1 MAKDLFKNIKPIV
14 TKNKKESDN
23 KKSDLK
29 EKKDK
34 KDKKNEE
41 PSKTMVLKKKDNFHK
56 NISDLAEEFNHE
68 SPSTLLKENNM
79 LREMNKKLESK
90 LKQLESSTATSQK
103 SVNLDDS
110 KSDSNLMNYIFGK
123 NYRFKSTKSGK
134 LGITAEKLQLN
145 SKLMAQIF

>member
-1 MAKDLFKNIKPIV
+1 VAKDLFKNIKPIV